1 MDFYE
6 EYLEPSF
13 RSENLTINRLKE
25 ILRQH
30 NVKFRP
36 SSKKAELLQ
45 LFEEKIRNNFENPQI
60 LTEDWAVRRGNQT
73 PDNNARSRPTRQ
85 VFNNRLQQ
93 HSPKTV
99 ARTSLENHFILESSS
114 IGDDDGDETIVSN
127 LSYQEQI
134 PSKKINGSSITNE
147 SSSPPSFIKVNEQS
161 TTIIQEDSLQLSPPP
176 IHGNEPPLSFSI
188 PPDTP
193 TTASS
198 SSQVINRNIFSESRY
213 DIPKYCWFGTEI
225 NKNHYNKRT
234 NRIPSRKV
242 LRESE
247 RAQRNKVI
255 KNIFLVIFMMLLI
268 YHRIK
273 NYAGYYFLKNHACT
287 PCPDSSNCIH
297 GKIESC
303 ADGYRLLKS
312 DFSIYDMTSTYCE
325 AEMGVEEKIKYYS
338 EALKK
343 AAVLQHE
350 NLVCS
355 NESGETTSLKNLKSK
370 IKYKDS
376 DEEPEKLVECGFE
389 ELNSDPDLKIESTN
403 KPHNQAVIILFP

>member
-13 RSENLTINRLKE
+13 RSENLTVNRLKE
-25 ILRQH
+25 ILRRH
-30 NVKFRP
+30 NVNFRP
-36 SSKKAELLQ
+36 TSKKAELLQ

-99 ARTSLENHFILESSS
+99 ARTSLENHFILQSSS

-134 PSKKINGSSITNE
+134 PSKKINDSSITNE
-147 SSSPPSFIKVNEQS
+147 SSPPPSFIKVNEQS
-161 TTIIQEDSLQLSPPP
+161 TTIIQEDSLPLSPPP

-213 DIPKYCWFGTEI
+213 DIPK
-225 NKNHYNKRT
+225 
-234 NRIPSRKV
+234 
-242 LRESE
+242 
-247 RAQRNKVI
+247 
-255 KNIFLVIFMMLLI
+255 
-268 YHRIK
+268 
-273 NYAGYYFLKNHACT
+273 YYFLKNHACT

-350 NLVCS
+350 NLVCN